1 MLENIIIQA
10 DKIYQNKADKSNVI
24 VLINKNYYVLNI
36 IIQKADKS
44 NVIVLINKN
53 YYVRKYHYT
62 KSG

>member
-1 MLENIIIQA
+1 MLE
-10 DKIYQNKADKSNVI
+10 
-24 VLINKNYYVLNI
+24 NI

-53 YYVRKYHYT
+53 YYDIKYRYT

>member
-1 MLENIIIQA
+1 MLENI
-10 DKIYQNKADKSNVI
+10 
-24 VLINKNYYVLNI
+24 NYTLY
-36 IIQKADKS
+36 KADKS

>member
-1 MLENIIIQA
+1 MLE
-10 DKIYQNKADKSNVI
+10 
-24 VLINKNYYVLNI
+24 NI

-53 YYVRKYHYT
+53 YYVRNIIIQKADKSNVIVLINKNYYLRKYHYT

>member
-1 MLENIIIQA
+1 MLENIIIQ
-10 DKIYQNKADKSNVI
+10 KADKSNVI
-24 VLINKNYYVLNI
+24 VLINKNYYVRNI

>member
-1 MLENIIIQA
+1 MLENIIIQNA
-10 DKIYQNKADKSNVI
+10 DKKSNVI
-24 VLINKNYYVLNI
+24 VLINKNYYVRMLEYI

>member
-1 MLENIIIQA
+1 MLE
-10 DKIYQNKADKSNVI
+10 
-24 VLINKNYYVLNI
+24 NI

-53 YYVRKYHYT
+53 HYVRIYHYT

>member
-1 MLENIIIQA
+1 MLGIIIM
-10 DKIYQNKADKSNVI
+10 
-24 VLINKNYYVLNI
+24 
-36 IIQKADKS
+36 QKANKH

>member
-1 MLENIIIQA
+1 MLE
-10 DKIYQNKADKSNVI
+10 
-24 VLINKNYYVLNI
+24 NI

-53 YYVRKYHYT
+53 YYVKKISLYYT

>member
-1 MLENIIIQA
+1 MLE
-10 DKIYQNKADKSNVI
+10 
-24 VLINKNYYVLNI
+24 NI

-53 YYVRKYHYT
+53 YYDIRKYRYT

>member
-1 MLENIIIQA
+1 MLENIIIQ
-10 DKIYQNKADKSNVI
+10 KADKSNVI
-24 VLINKNYYVLNI
+24 VLINKIIMLENI